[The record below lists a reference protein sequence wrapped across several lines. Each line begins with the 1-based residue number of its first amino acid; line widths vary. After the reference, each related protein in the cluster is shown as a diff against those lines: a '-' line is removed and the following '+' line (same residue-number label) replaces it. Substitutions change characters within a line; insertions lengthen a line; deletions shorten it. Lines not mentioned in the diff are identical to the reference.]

1 MKNLDSSSNVEISN
15 NDLDEFRK
23 QWKAEIS
30 QQKNKKEQIIQE
42 SSVTSPSKIPSQP
55 LEHLKETE
63 EEEINDFIPETY
75 ENEEIKRNKAL
86 EIYVMAVT
94 KEQEGN
100 LSEALKYYRQAL
112 KIDSHVDNLY
122 RKYVQNTA
130 TDQKIGSL
138 EFSKIFSE
146 HLEEHREDY
155 VNGSKNNSN
164 SITHQDDIKK
174 RDRRESRSKYQNS
187 DSKKHDE
194 EEDQLTTL
202 IESFRDMQLT
212 LEPLIP
218 YNPVHIAKLPN
229 ESIISILEQMVM
241 VGDITSLERFGLVC
255 KKFLLLS
262 REPSL
267 WKYLCEKV
275 YRYIN
280 LECNESNKLL
290 AKDVELL
297 YANDWRRM
305 YIERPR
311 IRLDGVYIS
320 TCHYLR
326 PGAAENAWHQPI
338 HLITYYRYLRFYSD
352 GTCILLLTTTEP
364 INIVKY
370 FTPEY
375 KSKGFMKGTW
385 KLNDDQILTISA
397 IDRESP
403 KFTFC
408 LSFDLKSTSIGKNNK
423 LAWIVYTSINNQ
435 TDEYTEIG
443 LRNEKN
449 YLFSKVQNNI

>member
-1 MKNLDSSSNVEISN
+1 MKNLDSSSNDEISN
-15 NDLDEFRK
+15 NELDEFRK

-30 QQKNKKEQIIQE
+30 QQKRQITQVPSVN
-42 SSVTSPSKIPSQP
+42 SSKVPVQL

-63 EEEINDFIPETY
+63 EEEINNFTPETY
-75 ENEEIKRNKAL
+75 DNEEIKRNKAL

-112 KIDSHVDNLY
+112 KLDSHVDNLY
-122 RKYVQNTA
+122 RKYIQNTVA
-130 TDQKIGSL
+130 GQKLGGL

-155 VNGSKNNSN
+155 INGSKNNSN
-164 SITHQDDIKK
+164 SITQDDIKK
-174 RDRRESRSKYQNS
+174 RDRRGSRSKPQNS
-187 DSKKHDE
+187 DSKKRDD
-194 EEDQLTTL
+194 EDQLTTL
-202 IESFRDMQLT
+202 IDSFRDTQLT
-212 LEPLIP
+212 LEPLIA
-218 YNPVHIAKLPN
+218 YNPVYIAKLPN
-229 ESIISILEQMVM
+229 ESIISILEQLVM
-241 VGDITSLERFGLVC
+241 DGDITSLERFGLVC

-267 WKYLCEKV
+267 WKYLCEKA
-275 YRYIN
+275 YRYLN

-364 INIVKY
+364 INVVKQ
-370 FTPEY
+370 FTSEY

-385 KLNDDQILTISA
+385 VLNDDRILTISA
-397 IDRESP
+397 
-403 KFTFC
+403 T
-408 LSFDLKSTSIGKNNK
+408 DL
-423 LAWIVYTSINNQ
+423 YTSINNQ

-449 YLFSKVQNNI
+449 YLFSKVKSYTIIW

>member
-1 MKNLDSSSNVEISN
+1 NTLLPNEIFKMKNLDSSSNVEISN

-30 QQKNKKEQIIQE
+30 QQKNKKEQITQE
-42 SSVTSPSKIPSQP
+42 SSVTSPSKIPAQP

-155 VNGSKNNSN
+155 INGSKNNSN

-174 RDRRESRSKYQNS
+174 RDRRESRSKSQNS

-364 INIVKY
+364 INIVKH

-385 KLNDDQILTISA
+385 MLNDDQILTISA

-423 LAWIVYTSINNQ
+423 LAWIGMSIFCNFNIKVYTVVRGS
-435 TDEYTEIG
+435 
-443 LRNEKN
+443 
-449 YLFSKVQNNI
+449 

>member
-15 NDLDEFRK
+15 NELDEFRK
-23 QWKAEIS
+23 QWKAELS
-30 QQKNKKEQIIQE
+30 QQKRQITQE
-42 SSVTSPSKIPSQP
+42 PPVNSFKVTVQP

-63 EEEINDFIPETY
+63 EEFNNFTPETY
-75 ENEEIKRNKAL
+75 ENEEIKSNKAL
-86 EIYVMAVT
+86 EIYVIAVT

-112 KIDSHVDNLY
+112 KLDSHVDNLY
-122 RKYVQNTA
+122 RKYIQNTA
-130 TDQKIGSL
+130 TGQKLGGL

-155 VNGSKNNSN
+155 INGN
-164 SITHQDDIKK
+164 
-174 RDRRESRSKYQNS
+174 
-187 DSKKHDE
+187 
-194 EEDQLTTL
+194 
-202 IESFRDMQLT
+202 MQLT

-218 YNPVHIAKLPN
+218 YNPVHIAKPPN
-229 ESIISILEQMVM
+229 ESIISILEQMAM

-267 WKYLCEKV
+267 WKYLCEKA
-275 YRYIN
+275 YRYLN
-280 LECNESNKLL
+280 LECDESNKLL

-311 IRLDGVYIS
+311 IRLDGIYIS

-364 INIVKY
+364 INVVKQ

-385 KLNDDQILTISA
+385 VLNDNHILTISA
-397 IDRESP
+397 TDRESP

-423 LAWIVYTSINNQ
+423 LSWIVYTSVNNQ

-449 YLFSKVQNNI
+449 YLFSKVKSYTVIW